1 MAFKFNGTDIKS
13 IIFNNVSLNKVIF
26 NGVTVWQRL
35 LNILSVASTYF
46 GTWVGCA
53 GTVSFGSSMDITT
66 GKDGMTGYTTVTYK
80 TKKGIDL
87 TNFNTLT
94 ITGSE
99 VATVYDGPAYINL
112 CIKMSNASG
121 TTTLFTKESRHN
133 GTQTFPISISK
144 DVSSLKGEYNF
155 TFEIYYYCKEDNV
168 KITINKFELS

>member
-1 MAFKFNGTDIKS
+1 MAFEFNGTSLANVIY
-13 IIFNNVSLNKVIF
+13 NGVSLDKLIF
-26 NGVTVWQRL
+26 NGTTVWQRL

-46 GTWVGCA
+46 GTWTGCVGS
-53 GTVSFGSSMDITT
+53 VSFGSSMVITT

-94 ITGSE
+94 ITGTE
-99 VATVYDGPAYINL
+99 VATVYDGPANINL
-112 CIKMSNASG
+112 SIKMSNSSG

-133 GTQTFPISISK
+133 GAQTFPISISK
-144 DVSSLKGEYNF
+144 NISSLKGEYTF

-168 KITINKFELS
+168 KITISKFELS